1 MTTATAR
8 DTQWGQHRTHSG
20 DVLFFLS
27 LYDCIVV
34 VVVLLFV
41 VLLFVVLLLHADC
54 YVFFRCICV
63 VGI

>member
-1 MTTATAR
+1 MGTTQ

-20 DVLFFLS
+20 DMLFFLS

-34 VVVLLFV
+34 AV

-54 YVFFRCICV
+54 YVLFRCVCV
-63 VGI
+63 VGV